1 MRPKTTCLRH
11 LSLIL
16 YTLLCCGFL
25 LPAAPARKGLLNLRQ
40 PDGTQIQAYLSGD
53 ENGHLVL
60 TPDGCSLVQD
70 ADGWWCYAI
79 YDYYGHRLN
88 SGEHAGGP
96 DTPGEVI
103 AASRNIPYDLLSR
116 KRASRLRRTIPL
128 RKREIARTRS
138 FLSEGTGGIRH
149 GLIIL
154 AQFQDLTFTY
164 TRDDFERIINGTGPT
179 TALSYFKDQW
189 KDGYTFK
196 FDITDIVTLPQNF
209 AWYGSNN
216 DDGED
221 DKAAQMIVDACTAV
235 GPEIDFS
242 AYDNNGD
249 GAVDN
254 VFVFFA
260 GPNESEGAG
269 DNHVWPHRW
278 YVQSGA
284 GITYRRDGVLV
295 DNYACTSE
303 LRLDENLTTFTTL
316 ATIGTFCHEYT
327 HSFGISDL
335 YDTDSEDSGGY
346 SEAMWNCIDLMDAG
360 NHNDEGKTPPNYSAV
375 ERWFFGMSEGTPLEE
390 GVHTLRPVQ
399 ENGDY
404 YYLETD
410 NRDEVYLFECRQA
423 RGWDAHIGGNGL
435 LVYHIDY
442 SERPAGESSSAGKVI
457 NAWDRWDL
465 NEVNARP
472 DHQCVDIL
480 EPDPEARQ
488 KYQTAVKNRQYGA
501 IYTLASHA
509 YWPYG
514 DVSILTCDT
523 DPAFRFWSGADS
535 PLGLSDIRLNAD
547 GSVTF
552 TVFNDL
558 EEKAPA
564 VKIDKQTVFQ
574 DASIIQWSSVDP
586 SYTGSSIIR
595 FGPADATQL
604 VEVEVQPYEKGRY
617 AYVIDGL
624 TPTTAYK
631 VQLLCRKGNI
641 PGPVNGNASF
651 TTKSDKKAD
660 SYPYI
665 YLKDVDNR
673 GSDGS
678 FISDTPLSL
687 RVYNAADADG
697 VTWYFDGKRITPG
710 ADGYYH
716 LTRSGE
722 LKAVISGPDG
732 TDIITKQIVVK

>member
-1 MRPKTTCLRH
+1 MRPKTTWLRH
-11 LSLIL
+11 LSLML

-40 PDGTQIQAYLSGD
+40 PDGTVVQAYLIGD

-60 TPDGCSLVQD
+60 TTDGCSLMQD
-70 ADGWWCYAI
+70 AEGWWCYAR
-79 YDYYGHRLN
+79 YDFYGHRLN
-88 SGEHAGGP
+88 TGEHAGDP
-96 DTPGEVI
+96 DTPGEII
-103 AASRNIPYDLLSR
+103 AASRNIPYELLSR
-116 KRASRLRRTIPL
+116 KRASRLRRTLPL
-128 RKREIARTRS
+128 RKRELARTRS
-138 FLSEGTGGIRH
+138 FAVEGTGRVRH

-154 AQFQDLTFTY
+154 AQFQDLSFTY
-164 TRDDFERIINGTGPT
+164 GRDDFERIINGTGPT

-196 FDITDIVTLPQNF
+196 FDITDIVTLPQNY
-209 AWYGSNN
+209 AWYGTNN
-216 DDGED
+216 DDDED
-221 DKAAQMIVDACTAV
+221 DKAAQMIVDACAAV

-242 AYDNNGD
+242 AYDNDGD

-269 DNHVWPHRW
+269 ENYVWPHMW

-303 LRLDENLTTFTTL
+303 LRREDNLSPRTTL

-327 HSFGISDL
+327 HTFGIPDL
-335 YDTDSEDSGGY
+335 YDTDDENSGGY
-346 SEAMWNCIDLMDAG
+346 AEAMWCCIDLMDAG
-360 NHNDEGKTPPNYSAV
+360 NHNDDGKTPPNYSAV
-375 ERWFFGMSEGTPLEE
+375 ERWFFEMSEGKPLTE
-390 GVHTLRPVQ
+390 GVHTLHPVQ
-399 ENGDY
+399 KDGDY
-404 YYLETD
+404 YFLETD
-410 NRDEVYLFECRQA
+410 NEDEIFLFECRQA

-435 LVYHIDY
+435 LIYHLDW
-442 SERPAGESSSAGKVI
+442 SQRQAGESTSAGKSVT
-457 NAWDRWDL
+457 AWTRWDL

-472 DHQCVDIL
+472 DHQCIDII
-480 EPDPEARQ
+480 EPDPDARRE
-488 KYQTAVKNRQYGA
+488 YQDNRRSYDA
-501 IYTLASHA
+501 IKALAYHA
-509 YWPYG
+509 FWPYG

-523 DPAFRFWSGADS
+523 DPAFKFWSGADS

-586 SYTGSSIIR
+586 SFTGSSVIR
-595 FGPADATQL
+595 FGQADAAQL
-604 VEVEVQPYEKGRY
+604 VEVDVQPYEKGRY

-678 FISDTPLSL
+678 FAADSPLSL
-687 RVYNAADADG
+687 RVYNAPDADG
-697 VTWYFDGKRITPG
+697 VTWYFDGRRITPG

-722 LKAVISGPDG
+722 LKAVISSPDG
-732 TDIITKQIVVK
+732 TDIITKKIVVK

>member
-11 LSLIL
+11 LSLML

-25 LPAAPARKGLLNLRQ
+25 LPAAPARRGLLNLRQ

-70 ADGWWCYAI
+70 ADGWWCYAF

-103 AASRNIPYDLLSR
+103 AASRNIPYDLLGR

-154 AQFQDLTFTY
+154 AQFQDLAFTY
-164 TRDDFERIINGTGPT
+164 TRDDFERIINGTGPA

-189 KDGYTFK
+189 KDGYSFK
-196 FDITDIVTLPQNF
+196 FDITDIVTLPQNY
-209 AWYGSNN
+209 AWYGKNN

-221 DKAAQMIVDACTAV
+221 EKAAQMIVDACTAV

-242 AYDNNGD
+242 AYDNDGD

-269 DNHVWPHRW
+269 DNYVWPHMW

-284 GITYRRDGVLV
+284 DITYRRDGVLV

-327 HSFGISDL
+327 HTFGISDL
-335 YDTDSEDSGGY
+335 YDTDNEDSGGY

-360 NHNDEGKTPPNYSAV
+360 NHNNEGKTPPNYSAV

-410 NRDEVYLFECRQA
+410 NGQEVYLFECRQT
-423 RGWDAHIGGNGL
+423 RGWDAYIGGNGL

-442 SERPAGESSSAGKVI
+442 SERPAGESTSAGKVI

-488 KYQTAVKNRQYGA
+488 KYQTAVKNRNYGA

-509 YWPYG
+509 FWPYG

-523 DPAFRFWSGADS
+523 DPAFQFWSGADS

-574 DASIIQWSSVDP
+574 DASIVQWSSVDP
-586 SYTGSSIIR
+586 SYTGNSVIR

-641 PGPVNGNASF
+641 PGPVNGNATF

-673 GSDGS
+673 GADGS
-678 FISDTPLSL
+678 FISDSPLSL
-687 RVYNAADADG
+687 RVYNATDADG

-732 TDIITKQIVVK
+732 TDIITKKIVVK